1 MQSLDRS
8 TVVNASLEEVW
19 DFFSN
24 PANLNRITP
33 PNMSF
38 EIQTDLT
45 GVRMYAG
52 MIIQYK
58 VRPVA
63 NIPMRWTTEI
73 TQAEDHR
80 FFVDEQRFGP
90 YRFWHHQH
98 HFESLDEH
106 RTTMRDI
113 LHYKVG
119 YGPVGA
125 LMNRLY
131 IQNRLEEIFDYRA
144 QAIAEIFP
152 APKYQ
157 EALS

>member
-1 MQSLDRS
+1 
-8 TVVNASLEEVW
+8 
-19 DFFSN
+19 
-24 PANLNRITP
+24 
-33 PNMSF
+33 MSF

-80 FFVDEQRFGP
+80 FFIDEQRFGP

-98 HFESLDEH
+98 HFEPLDEH
-106 RTTMRDI
+106 CTAMRDI

-125 LMNRLY
+125 LMNRMY
-131 IQNRLEEIFDYRA
+131 IGNRLEEIFDYRA
-144 QAIAEIFP
+144 KAIAEIFP
-152 APKYQ
+152 APQHQ
-157 EALS
+157 EASPQ